1 MQVFGAKKH
10 SGNDFYAKQD
20 SPEKVTR
27 LPYKG
32 YRIALQRLQTAQE
45 SRNSAQQAGRDLHI

>member
-1 MQVFGAKKH
+1 MIF
-10 SGNDFYAKQD
+10 FAKQD

-45 SRNSAQQAGRDLHI
+45 SRNSAQQADRDLHI